1 MLVYHSPRSRSVRV
15 LWALE
20 ELGLDYEVRPAAI
33 FDPSEE
39 FVGVNPS
46 ITAPTL
52 VDDDGTVVIESGA
65 ILQYLAARHGPTPL
79 TVGPEERDFS
89 AYLQFL
95 WLGEAGLA
103 APLNAL
109 IGTKFMA
116 PEDQQKN
123 FTTGIVVSGFLKRMK
138 LVEARLADGREY
150 LAADRFTLA
159 DISVGWTLALP
170 DFLGFGHKVAD
181 SAKAYRAKLIERPAF
196 QRAAAVG

>member
-1 MLVYHSPRSRSVRV
+1 MIVYHSPRSRSVRV

-20 ELGLDYEVRPAAI
+20 ELGLAYETRPAAI
-33 FDPSEE
+33 FEPSEE
-39 FVGVNPS
+39 FAGVNPS

-52 VDDDGTVVIESGA
+52 VADDGSVIIESGA
-65 ILQYLAARHGPTPL
+65 ILQYLAAKHAPTPL
-79 TVGPEERDFS
+79 EVKPDEADFA

-116 PEDQQKN
+116 PENEQRN
-123 FTTGIVVSGFLKRMK
+123 FTTGVVVSGFLKRMK
-138 LVEARLADGREY
+138 LVEARLEGGREF

-159 DISVGWTLALP
+159 DISVGWTLGLP
-170 DFLGFGHKVAD
+170 DFLGLGHKIAEPV
-181 SAKAYRAKLIERPAF
+181 KAYRARLVERPAF
-196 QRAAAVG
+196 QRAAAR

>member
-1 MLVYHSPRSRSVRV
+1 MIVYHAPRSRSVRV

-20 ELGLDYEVRPAAI
+20 ELGLDYETRPAAI
-33 FDPSEE
+33 FDPSPE
-39 FVGVNPS
+39 FAAANPS
-46 ITAPTL
+46 STAPTL
-52 VDDDGTVVIESGA
+52 VDDDGSIIVESGA
-65 ILQYLAARHGPTPL
+65 ILQYLAAKHGPTPL
-79 TVGPEERDFS
+79 EVTADEPDFA

-138 LVEARLADGREY
+138 LVEARLAGGRQY

-170 DFLGFGHKVAD
+170 DFLGLGDKVAD
-181 SAKAYRAKLIERPAF
+181 SAKAYRAGLIERPAF
-196 QRAAAVG
+196 QRAAART